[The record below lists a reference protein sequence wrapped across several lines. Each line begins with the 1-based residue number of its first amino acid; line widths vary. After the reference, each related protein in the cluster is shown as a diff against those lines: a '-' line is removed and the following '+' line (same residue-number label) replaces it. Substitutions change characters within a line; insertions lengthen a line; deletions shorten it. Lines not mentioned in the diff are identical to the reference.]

1 MVDPRMKSNLTKEFL
16 ELNNQKNAVILVH
29 NYQLPEIQDIGDYIG
44 DSFGLAQKAMKT
56 DADII
61 VFCGVDFMAE
71 SAKILNPDKII
82 IHPDSTAI
90 CPMAAMVD
98 VESLIWMK
106 RKYADAAVV
115 SYVNTTAEVKAES
128 DICVTSSNA
137 VDIINKIE
145 EETIVFIPDSNLGT
159 YVQRFIDDKDII
171 LWPGICPTHHK
182 IKKHHILTLK
192 NQHPSA
198 ELLVHPECNPE
209 IIDIADYV
217 LSTQGIVNHV
227 DQSDREDF
235 IIGTE
240 RDLCYRLSTLY
251 PEKMFHSVD
260 TAVCPNMKKITLH
273 KVFKSLKDLRP
284 RVNLSDRVIT
294 KASMP
299 LERMIMFGR
308 GD

>member
-1 MVDPRMKSNLTKEFL
+1 M
-16 ELNNQKNAVILVH
+16 I
-29 NYQLPEIQDIGDYIG
+29 
-44 DSFGLAQKAMKT
+44 
-56 DADII
+56 
-61 VFCGVDFMAE
+61 
-71 SAKILNPDKII
+71 
-82 IHPDSTAI
+82 STAFEEVTQI
-90 CPMAAMVD
+90 SDSAFT
-98 VESLIWMK
+98 S
-106 RKYADAAVV
+106 AVV
-115 SYVNTTAEVKAES
+115 LTYETTAAS
-128 DICVTSSNA
+128 A
-137 VDIINKIE
+137 YFL
-145 EETIVFIPDSNLGT
+145 FIPDSNLGT

-294 KASMP
+294 KASIP